1 MPDSSPARRL
11 SFPVWSKIHVGTIAA
26 HKKRASG
33 ENQPPVT
40 RSTVLLKQ
48 GRRPAV
54 NQVRASTY
62 LEICT
67 PNSLQDAWR
76 LSLTST
82 AKLNSSKIQYRPP
95 TAVLRQ
101 YDFHMPLS
109 TAVSRSLS
117 LDLRRI
123 GAAAFPFQAIRG
135 DGTFGVAMPGISKPI
150 LKSSNRKMTGI
161 MTRVQV
167 ENIH

>member
-11 SFPVWSKIHVGTIAA
+11 SFPVWSKHPHLG
-26 HKKRASG
+26 KCASG

-40 RSTVLLKQ
+40 RSTAR
-48 GRRPAV
+48 RRPAV
-54 NQVRASTY
+54 NQVTAFTY
-62 LEICT
+62 LEICI
-67 PNSLQDAWR
+67 PNSLRDVWR
-76 LSLTST
+76 LPLTHCQIGIFQNPIPASNCPVHC
-82 AKLNSSKIQYRPP
+82 L
-95 TAVLRQ
+95 L
-101 YDFHMPLS
+101 H
-109 TAVSRSLS
+109 
-117 LDLRRI
+117 LRRN

-135 DGTFGVAMPGISKPI
+135 DGRFGVAMPGISKPI

>member
-1 MPDSSPARRL
+1 MPDSPPPPARRL
-11 SFPVWSKIHVGTIAA
+11 SFPVWSKVPRGTHVGTV
-26 HKKRASG
+26 KRANG

-40 RSTVLLKQ
+40 RSTVL
-48 GRRPAV
+48 
-54 NQVRASTY
+54 ASTY

-67 PNSLQDAWR
+67 PNSLQDVWR
-76 LSLTST
+76 LSLTAT

-101 YDFHMPLS
+101 HDSHMPLS

-117 LDLRRI
+117 LHLRRN
-123 GAAAFPFQAIRG
+123 GAAAFPFQETGRLG
-135 DGTFGVAMPGISKPI
+135 
-150 LKSSNRKMTGI
+150 SSNRKMTGI

-167 ENIH
+167 EDIH

>member
-11 SFPVWSKIHVGTIAA
+11 SFPVWMVKTSH
-26 HKKRASG
+26 S
-33 ENQPPVT
+33 PVT
-40 RSTVLLKQ
+40 RSTVALKQ

-62 LEICT
+62 
-67 PNSLQDAWR
+67 
-76 LSLTST
+76 
-82 AKLNSSKIQYRPP
+82 K
-95 TAVLRQ
+95 

-117 LDLRRI
+117 LHLRRN

-150 LKSSNRKMTGI
+150 LKSSNGKMTGI